1 MIIKK
6 IVVFILFI
14 SFLSVSAYSQDSI
27 KVWGSSDP
35 PTTYNLDDEAELF
48 IYLPSKKGDQ
58 KTPAVLIC
66 PGGGYA
72 GVSMKYEGHAFAKWL
87 ASQGIAGIVLKY
99 RLPNQHKEVPFDD
112 AEESMRI
119 IRANAERWNIN
130 PDKVGISG
138 FSAGGHLAA
147 VLSNRYS
154 NRGEYIHPNFTILF
168 YPVISFEEVTKGGTR
183 TNLLG
188 KDPSS
193 TEIYSFSADRQV
205 TANTPPTIIFV
216 SDNDRSVPSVHSTMY
231 YNALKRNG
239 VPATLYVFPEG
250 DHGWGMIESFKYY
263 DQSLSLLKMWLD
275 KTVFGE

>member
-1 MIIKK
+1 MKKFLVLAII
-6 IVVFILFI
+6 IFI
-14 SFLSVSAYSQDSI
+14 SLSVYSQDSI
-27 KVWGSSDP
+27 QVWKNKP
-35 PTTYNLDDEAELF
+35 PTSNGLADEAKLYV
-48 IYLPSKKGDQ
+48 YLPENTADHQ
-58 KTPAVLIC
+58 KVPAVLIC

-72 GVSMKYEGHAFAKWL
+72 GVSMKYEGHAFAQWL

-99 RLPNQHKEVPFDD
+99 RLPNQHKEVSFED
-112 AEESMRI
+112 AEQSMQI

-147 VLSNRYS
+147 ILSNRYS
-154 NRGEYIHPNFTILF
+154 KEGLYTHPNFTILF

-205 TANTPPTIIFV
+205 TVNTPPTIIFV
-216 SDNDRSVPSVHSTMY
+216 SDNDHSVPSVHSTIY

-239 VPATLYVFPEG
+239 IPATLYVFPEG
-250 DHGWGMIESFKYY
+250 EHGWGMIESFKYY

-275 KTVFGE
+275 ATVFDQ

>member
-1 MIIKK
+1 MKK
-6 IVVFILFI
+6 II
-14 SFLSVSAYSQDSI
+14 SLIFLLAISCGWIYSQEVINIWKNDA
-27 KVWGSSDP
+27 
-35 PTTYNLDDEAELF
+35 PTSNGLTDEAKLY
-48 IYLPSKKGDQ
+48 IYLPENIADHRKV
-58 KTPAVLIC
+58 PAVLIC

-72 GVSMKYEGHAFAKWL
+72 GVSMKYEGHAFAQWL

-99 RLPNQHKEVPFDD
+99 RLPNQHKEIPFED
-112 AEESMRI
+112 AEQSMQI
-119 IRANAERWNIN
+119 IRANADRWNIN

-147 VLSNRYS
+147 ILSNRYS
-154 NRGEYIHPNFTILF
+154 KEGLYTHPNFTILF

-216 SDNDRSVPSVHSTMY
+216 SDNDHSVPSVHSTMY

-239 VPATLYVFPEG
+239 IPATLYVFPEG

>member
-1 MIIKK
+1 MKKFLVLAII
-6 IVVFILFI
+6 IFI
-14 SFLSVSAYSQDSI
+14 SLSVYSQDSI
-27 KVWGSSDP
+27 QVWKNKP
-35 PTTYNLDDEAELF
+35 PTSNGLADEAKLYV
-48 IYLPSKKGDQ
+48 YLPENTADHQ
-58 KTPAVLIC
+58 KVPAVLIC

-72 GVSMKYEGHAFAKWL
+72 GVSLKYEGHAFAKWL
-87 ASQGIAGIVLKY
+87 ASEGIAGIVLKY

-119 IRANAERWNIN
+119 IRANADKWGIN
-130 PDKVGISG
+130 SDKVGVSG
-138 FSAGGHLAA
+138 CSAGRHLAA
-147 VLSNRYS
+147 ILSYRYS
-154 NRGEYIHPNFTILF
+154 KEGLCTHHNFTILF

-216 SDNDRSVPSVHSTMY
+216 SDNDHSVPSVHSTMY

-239 VPATLYVFPEG
+239 IPATLYVFPEG
-250 DHGWGMIESFKYY
+250 EHGWGMIESFKYY

-275 KTVFGE
+275 RTVFDQ

>member
-1 MIIKK
+1 MMKRVLFF
-6 IVVFILFI
+6 IVLLYV
-14 SFLSVSAYSQDSI
+14 SFAVYSQDSV
-27 KVWGSSDP
+27 KVWVDKA
-35 PTTYNLDDEAELF
+35 PTVNGLADEAKLY
-48 IYLPSKKGDQ
+48 IYLPQKDNSK

-72 GVSMKYEGHAFAKWL
+72 GVSMVYEGHAFAKWL

-99 RLPNQHKEVPFDD
+99 RLPNEHKEVPFDD
-112 AEESMRI
+112 AEESMKI
-119 IRANAERWNIN
+119 IRTNADKWNIN

-147 VLSNRYS
+147 LFSNRYS
-154 NRGEYIHPNFTILF
+154 NNGMYTHPNFTILF
-168 YPVISFEEVTKGGTR
+168 YPVISFEEVTRGGTR
-183 TNLLG
+183 PNLLG

-216 SDNDRSVPSVHSTMY
+216 SDDDHSVPSTHSTMY

-239 VPATLYVFPEG
+239 VPATLYVFPKG
-250 DHGWGMIESFKYY
+250 NHGWGMIKTFEYY

-275 KTVFGE
+275 ISVLDKP

>member
-1 MIIKK
+1 MKRILF
-6 IVVFILFI
+6 FILLI
-14 SFLSVSAYSQDSI
+14 CVSFSLYSQDSI
-27 KVWGSSDP
+27 KVWVNQA
-35 PTTYNLDDEAELF
+35 PTNNGLTDEAKLY
-48 IYLPSKKGDQ
+48 IYLPKKENNI

-72 GVSMKYEGHAFAKWL
+72 GVSMVYEGHAFAKWL

-119 IRANAERWNIN
+119 IRANADKWGVNV
-130 PDKVGISG
+130 DKVGISG

-147 VLSNRYS
+147 LFSNRYS
-154 NRGEYIHPNFTILF
+154 SKGIYTHPNFTILF

-216 SDNDRSVPSVHSTMY
+216 SDNDHSVPSVHSTMY
-231 YNALKRNG
+231 YNALKRNE
-239 VPATLYVFPEG
+239 VPSTLYVFPKG
-250 DHGWGMIESFKYY
+250 GHGWGMITTFEYY
-263 DQSLSLLKMWLD
+263 AQSLSLLKMWLGA
-275 KTVFGE
+275 TVLDQ

>member
-1 MIIKK
+1 MKK
-6 IVVFILFI
+6 IISLLFIFIL
-14 SFLSVSAYSQDSI
+14 SLGCLSSQEVLDI
-27 KVWGSSDP
+27 WKNGA
-35 PTTYNLDDEAELF
+35 PTFNGLTDEAELY
-48 IYLPSKKGDQ
+48 IYLPKKEKNQ

-72 GVSMKYEGHAFAKWL
+72 GVSMVYEGHAFAQWL

-99 RLPNQHKEVPFDD
+99 RLPNQHKEIPFDD
-112 AEESMRI
+112 AEEAMRI
-119 IRANAERWNIN
+119 IRSNSDKWGIN

-147 VLSNRYS
+147 LFSNRYS
-154 NRGEYIHPNFTILF
+154 NKGEYTHPNFTILF

-188 KDPSS
+188 KEPSS

-205 TANTPPTIIFV
+205 TANTPPTIIFA
-216 SDNDRSVPSVHSTMY
+216 SDNDQSVPSVHSTMY

-250 DHGWGMIESFKYY
+250 NHGWGMITTFKYY
-263 DQSLSLLKMWLD
+263 DQSLSLLKAWLD
-275 KTVFGE
+275 TAVFDK

>member
-1 MIIKK
+1 MKRILL
-6 IVVFILFI
+6 VVFILFI
-14 SFLSVSAYSQDSI
+14 SFSSYSQDSI
-27 KVWGSSDP
+27 KVWVNKA
-35 PTTYNLDDEAELF
+35 PTENGLTDEAKLF
-48 IYLPSKKGDQ
+48 IYLPKKENDQ
-58 KTPAVLIC
+58 KAPTVLIC

-72 GVSMKYEGHAFAKWL
+72 GVSAVYEGHAFAQWL

-99 RLPNQHKEVPFDD
+99 RLPNQHKEVPFND
-112 AEESMRI
+112 AEEAMRI
-119 IRANAERWNIN
+119 IRANSEKWNIN

-147 VLSNRYS
+147 VFSNRYLS
-154 NRGEYIHPNFTILF
+154 KGIYTHPNFTILF

-188 KDPSS
+188 SEPSS

-216 SDNDRSVPSVHSTMY
+216 SDNDPSVPPVHSTMY

-239 VPATLYVFPEG
+239 IPATLYVFPEG
-250 DHGWGMIESFKYY
+250 NHGWGMIKTFKYY

-275 KTVFGE
+275 TTVFDK